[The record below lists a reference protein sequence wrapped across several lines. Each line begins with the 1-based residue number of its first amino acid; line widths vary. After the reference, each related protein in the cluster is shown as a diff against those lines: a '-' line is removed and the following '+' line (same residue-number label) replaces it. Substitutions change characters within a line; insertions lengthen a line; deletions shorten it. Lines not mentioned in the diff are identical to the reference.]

1 MFEAALDQRR
11 FSMSNETLATATTAA
26 AEALRQWAAAALQSR
41 SVGKRDAEL
50 VARCLVQTSLWGIDT
65 HGIARLPH
73 YLRRLGRGSIEARPE
88 LKLERTGPATAS
100 VDGGHGLGMVVCD
113 FAMDQA
119 IQCAEEAGAGIV
131 GCYHSSHCGAIGLYG
146 RQAAARGMIGIAFTH
161 SDAFVAP
168 HNGRRAFL
176 GTNPIC
182 IAVPSAEGQPVCLDT
197 ATSTIPFNRV
207 MNARREGETLP
218 PDVAIDADG
227 EMTTNADAASALLPF
242 AEHKG
247 YALGFMIDVLCGLLN
262 GMAFGPHITAMYDDL
277 DARRNLGSLMIA
289 IDPRR
294 FFGGDRLADEVAR
307 MAAEARAMPARPGT
321 EVMAPG
327 DPEYRTER
335 ERLRAGIPIEPGLA
349 AEIRDW
355 SAQLG
360 IEPPPMSLAS

>member
-1 MFEAALDQRR
+1 MQ
-11 FSMSNETLATATTAA
+11 NETETVAVA
-26 AEALRQWAAAALQSR
+26 AEELRRWAAAALQCQSLDE
-41 SVGKRDAEL
+41 RDAEL

-73 YLRRLGRGSIEARPE
+73 YLQRLARGSIEARPE
-88 LKLERTGPATAS
+88 LKMDRTGPATAS

-119 IQCAEEAGAGIV
+119 IQCAEEAGAGVV

-182 IAVPSAEGQPVCLDT
+182 ITVPSADGQPVCLDT
-197 ATSTIPFNRV
+197 ATSIIPFNRV
-207 MNARREGETLP
+207 MNARRDDDTLP
-218 PDVAIDADG
+218 PGVAIDTDG
-227 EMTTNADAASALLPF
+227 EMTTNAEAAAALLPVGQ
-242 AEHKG
+242 HKG

-262 GMAFGPHITAMYDDL
+262 GMAFGPHISPMYADL

-294 FFGGDRLADEVAR
+294 FVGGDTLAGEVAR
-307 MAAEARAMPARPGT
+307 MAAEARAMPSRPGT

-327 DPEYRTER
+327 DPEYRTEQR
-335 ERLRAGIPIEPGLA
+335 RLRSGIPIEPGLVA
-349 AEIRDW
+349 QMQDW
-355 SAQLG
+355 SAHLG
-360 IEPPPMSLAS
+360 IAPPRLHDSV

>member
-1 MFEAALDQRR
+1 MRNGTVPSQTVIAADELRTWAA
-11 FSMSNETLATATTAA
+11 ETLRRK
-26 AEALRQWAAAALQSR
+26 L
-41 SVGKRDAEL
+41 VDDRDAKL

-73 YLRRLGRGSIEARPE
+73 YLRRLERGSIEARPT
-88 LKLERTGPATAS
+88 LQVERTGAATAS

-119 IQCAEEAGAGIV
+119 IKCAEDAGAGVV

-161 SDAFVAP
+161 SDAFVTA
-168 HNGRRAFL
+168 HNGRDAFL

-182 IAVPSAEGQPVCLDT
+182 IAVPSAEGQPVCVDT
-197 ATSTIPFNRV
+197 ATSMIAFNRV
-207 MNARREGETLP
+207 MNARRDGTTLPSGVAVDDAGETTT
-218 PDVAIDADG
+218 DAQ
-227 EMTTNADAASALLPF
+227 AAAALLPF

-262 GMAFGPHITAMYDDL
+262 GMTFGPHITPMYEDL
-277 DARRNLGSLMIA
+277 GQRRNLGSLMIA
-289 IDPRR
+289 VDPRR
-294 FFGGDRLADEVAR
+294 FFGAETLADEVAR
-307 MAAEARAMPARPGT
+307 MAREARLMPARPGT

-335 ERLRAGIPIEPGLA
+335 ERLHSGIPIEPGLA
-349 AEIRDW
+349 EQIHDW
-355 SAQLG
+355 SQRLDIA
-360 IEPPPMSLAS
+360 PPQFATAP

>member
-1 MFEAALDQRR
+1 MNTTVAAPALRR
-11 FSMSNETLATATTAA
+11 WTAA
-26 AEALRQWAAAALQSR
+26 ALRRQSL
-41 SVGKRDAEL
+41 GERDAEL

-73 YLRRLGRGSIEARPE
+73 YLQRLARGSIEARPE
-88 LKLERTGPATAS
+88 LKMERTGPATAS
-100 VDGGHGLGMVVCD
+100 LDGGHGLGMVVCD

-119 IQCAEEAGAGIV
+119 IQCAEQAGAGVV

-146 RQAAARGMIGIAFTH
+146 RQATARGMIGIAFTH

-182 IAVPSAEGQPVCLDT
+182 IAVPSAQGQPICLDT

-207 MNARREGETLP
+207 MNARRDGEALP

-227 EMTTNADAASALLPF
+227 EMTTDSEAASALLPF
-242 AEHKG
+242 AGHKG

-262 GMAFGPHITAMYDDL
+262 GMAFGPHITPMYDDL

-289 IDPRR
+289 VDPRR
-294 FFGGDRLADEVAR
+294 FFGGETLADEVAR
-307 MAAEARAMPARPGT
+307 MAAEARAMPSRPGT

-335 ERLRAGIPIEPGLA
+335 RRLRSGIPIEPGLA
-349 AEIRDW
+349 AEIRDR
-355 SAQLG
+355 STQLG
-360 IEPPPMSLAS
+360 IEPPSMPSVN